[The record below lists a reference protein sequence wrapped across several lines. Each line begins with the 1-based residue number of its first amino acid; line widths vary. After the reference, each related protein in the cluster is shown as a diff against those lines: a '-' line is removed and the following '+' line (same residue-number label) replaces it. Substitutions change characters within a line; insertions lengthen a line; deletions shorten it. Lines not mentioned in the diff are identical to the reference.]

1 MSGSVRLCL
10 VERVLGFQRAERPL
24 SQSAWAARTK
34 SHTLGGLDN
43 RHSCLMVLEAGCPR
57 SMCLWIWFLGR
68 TCFLASRGH
77 HLAVSSHDL
86 FVRERGKEKNFSSLL
101 HIRALIPS
109 WGPPRMISLEPIFSQ
124 GPHFQILSYCGLK
137 LQHMNLRGYK
147 HSVHIS
153 HPWMGNQPRKCLWK
167 GDVFDPCLRL
177 KEIGDQRENSSVG
190 KPSLPLPLRFPA
202 LGRPAGNFSPIVRMF
217 LQGTGFFS
225 KAQACP
231 WLVCSLLLI
240 LGCIGPLCAERAR
253 MSATH

>member
-109 WGPPRMISLEPIFSQ
+109 WGPPPHDLIRTYFLSRAPFPDTVLLWAKASTYEFEGLQTFSPYQSPLDGEPAQEVSLE
-124 GPHFQILSYCGLK
+124 
-137 LQHMNLRGYK
+137 
-147 HSVHIS
+147 
-153 HPWMGNQPRKCLWK
+153 
-167 GDVFDPCLRL
+167 
-177 KEIGDQRENSSVG
+177 
-190 KPSLPLPLRFPA
+190 
-202 LGRPAGNFSPIVRMF
+202 GRCV
-217 LQGTGFFS
+217 
-225 KAQACP
+225 
-231 WLVCSLLLI
+231 
-240 LGCIGPLCAERAR
+240 
-253 MSATH
+253 